1 LLLVVSWVI
10 FVALN
15 LLNRLTTKLTD
26 MKCTSFFNRSGTILV
41 SFDSAPY
48 RMAEVFVEAAF
59 GGIYFRPD
67 GEDKSRFPTEAEMKA
82 MAACPEN
89 QVRGNQFVSERST
102 WRKFGEIQDAAK
114 DYTKAR
120 IAFAAIQEYKREMKE
135 NFPRIQHEME

>member
-1 LLLVVSWVI
+1 
-10 FVALN
+10 
-15 LLNRLTTKLTD
+15 

-48 RMAEVFVEAAF
+48 RMAEVFVEDAF

-67 GEDKSRFPTEAEMKA
+67 NEAESRFPTESEMKA
-82 MAACPEN
+82 MAECPTH
-89 QVRGNQFVSERST
+89 QVRGNQFVSERGT
-102 WRKFGEIQDAAK
+102 WDKFEKIQDAAK

-135 NFPRIQHEME
+135 NYPRIQHKI